1 MSTQHESAPV
11 IADGGLPYHPA
22 RRPVTLA
29 LAVWGAVTVAALS
42 VVGAVVAIVS
52 GRDSIRAYV
61 DETVRGVLGEA
72 ASTELVNA
80 TIGAE
85 LDSAYRTLVVKAAVA
100 IGAAVLVLIFAVAAR
115 GAARPARIGL
125 TVALVIGMCGG
136 SGLQLGE
143 AEALPALTVV
153 TAALTPL
160 LSLAVIVLL
169 FLPPTNRYA
178 AAGKRQR

>member
-1 MSTQHESAPV
+1 MSTQHEAAPV
-11 IADGGLPYHPA
+11 IADGGLPYRPV

-29 LAVWGAVTVAALS
+29 LAVWGAVTVAALA
-42 VVGAVVAIVS
+42 VLGAIVAIIA

-61 DETVRGVLGEA
+61 DETVRDVLGEA
-72 ASTELVNA
+72 ASADLVNA

-85 LDSAYRTLVVKAAVA
+85 LDSAYRTLVIKAAVA
-100 IGAAVLVLIFAVAAR
+100 IGAAVLVLIFALAAR
-115 GAARPARIGL
+115 GAALPARIAL
-125 TVALVIGMCGG
+125 TAALVIGMCGG

-143 AEALPALTVV
+143 ADALPALTVV

-160 LSLAVIVLL
+160 LSIAVIVLL

-178 AAGKRQR
+178 AARKRRS